1 MSLVQV
7 IFIVVE
13 GVGALTHELFEF
25 VAIQQCIDKEIST
38 RTLCSCV
45 WK

>member
-13 GVGALTHELFEF
+13 GVGALTHESFEF
-25 VAIQQCIDKEIST
+25 VAIQHCIDSEILT
-38 RTLCSCV
+38 CTLC
-45 WK
+45 

>member
-13 GVGALTHELFEF
+13 GVGALTLESFEF
-25 VAIQQCIDKEIST
+25 VAMQQCIDSEIST
-38 RTLCSCV
+38 RTL
-45 WK
+45 